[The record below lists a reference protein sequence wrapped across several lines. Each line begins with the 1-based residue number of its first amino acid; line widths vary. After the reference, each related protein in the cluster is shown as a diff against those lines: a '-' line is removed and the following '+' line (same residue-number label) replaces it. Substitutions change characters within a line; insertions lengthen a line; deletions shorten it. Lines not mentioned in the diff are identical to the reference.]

1 MSLSEHCGEL
11 SFHLLDAVAGD
22 AFFIVFPSS
31 CLGLG
36 GFLDKPKFLSQFLHE
51 VPFPGFGIKVYH
63 MPCAGGYLLGRCVC
77 VCHGEGGGACSRA
90 GSSDFSQSD
99 DLNPQRRPP

>member
-1 MSLSEHCGEL
+1 MSLSKHHGEL
-11 SFHLLDAVAGD
+11 SLHLVDAVAGD

-31 CLGLG
+31 CLRHG

-77 VCHGEGGGACSRA
+77 ATEWTKVQAQGLGLQTSV
-90 GSSDFSQSD
+90 SQ
-99 DLNPQRRPP
+99 RT